1 MHLLPCDQLFHAVLF
16 CIIFSMSFSD
26 AKSDSL
32 IGKDPNAGKDQGQ
45 EEKRETEDEMVGW
58 YHQFNGHELG

>member
-1 MHLLPCDQLFHAVLF
+1 
-16 CIIFSMSFSD
+16 MSFSD

-58 YHQFNGHELG
+58 YHQLNEHELEQTP